1 MNFSMPNPLRS
12 RLALLPLL
20 LLLSAAPALPQA
32 ASPRIFPPTDGYL
45 IGYIGE
51 PFSQQF
57 SCLDCTGSYTFQISG
72 QVPPGL
78 SLNSSTGILSG
89 SPTMARGYFVFTI
102 AAVSS
107 SFNQAI
113 ASRQYEMLTDNRL
126 RFTTPTALPAA
137 TSGVRFTRSI
147 STNIPVSWDN
157 GTSDLP
163 PTVQLL
169 LPNGAAAS
177 ITGIVNTNT
186 AQVYSFQLY
195 ASYPAQ
201 ESFPAIFQTIDQ
213 QFFIQ
218 VNPPPVL
225 TGSFSNGTVGN
236 LYTAALNGSGGT
248 GPYVYAITGLPPGL
262 SLNTTNGIISGT
274 PLSAGSFDLTG
285 RVTDVNGA
293 VATTTYTLV
302 IAPPPALT
310 ISTTTLPDGT
320 TGTLYNASL
329 TVAGGLLPYAFS
341 ISAGALPDGLTIS
354 NVGSI
359 SGTPTKV
366 GTFNFTVSAADR
378 QPVSVTKA
386 LSIVI
391 RAPLAIS
398 TATLPNGSV
407 SNLYSAKIAAT
418 GGVPPY
424 VFRLQAG
431 ALPAGLTLATDGTL
445 SGTPTTAAVSTFT
458 VRVFDSLQ
466 RTADQPYTVAIVA
479 GPTVTTT
486 SLPGGTVGVD
496 YSTTLAGQGVTPL
509 SWSISAG
516 SLPPGLAISP
526 AGAITGKPSLAG
538 TYPFTVQ
545 ALDSNQPALAA
556 TRALSITVV
565 LPPLPSV
572 SVVNVTD
579 TQPPASQPSPGVSIS
594 QSFPVALDGTAN
606 LSFTPD
612 AGPIDPSIRFSN
624 GRTSVD
630 FGIPAGQTAGVVPNN
645 GNFAF
650 QTGTTAGVITLAVT
664 LRQGGQVLQPN
675 PAVTR
680 TIRINKA
687 APTISSVTIN
697 RNTNGFDVLITGF
710 TNTREMTTA
719 AFKFTP
725 TAGSTLTTTDVPVTV
740 NNVFQNWFSSAP
752 SNELGGQFLLT
763 VPFTLTQGAISTL
776 ASVQVTLTNT
786 VGSSSGSANF

>member
-20 LLLSAAPALPQA
+20 LMSLAGAALAQL
-32 ASPRIFPPTDGYL
+32 ASPSIQPFMESPLYPFVN
-45 IGYIGE
+45 E
-51 PFSQQF
+51 PSSFQF
-57 SCLDCTGSYTFQISG
+57 TCVACPGTYTFTSSG
-72 QVPPGL
+72 QLPPGL
-78 SLNSSTGILSG
+78 TLNPSTGLLSG
-89 SPTMARGYFVFTI
+89 VATAPNSFSTFTI
-102 AAVSS
+102 SAV
-107 SFNQAI
+107 NPAGNVIATTGYVAI
-113 ASRQYEMLTDNRL
+113 EDYRL
-126 RFTTPTALPAA
+126 AFTTNSPLPAA
-137 TSGVRFTRSI
+137 TSGVPFTRTI
-147 STNIPVSWDN
+147 NTNVRVSWDTGSSN
-157 GTSDLP
+157 LP
-163 PTVQLL
+163 QSVQLNI
-169 LPNGAAAS
+169 PFGAPATLS
-177 ITGIVNTNT
+177 GVVNTQT
-186 AQVYSFQLY
+186 AQVYVFTLY
-195 ASYPAQ
+195 ASYPYT
-201 ESFPAIFQTIDQ
+201 ELPGYYNFQTLSRDYV
-213 QFFIQ
+213 IQ

-624 GRTSVD
+624 GKTSVD
-630 FGIPAGQTAGVVPNN
+630 FGIPAGQTAGIVPNN

-710 TNTREMTTA
+710 TNTREITTA
-719 AFKFTP
+719 VFKFTP